1 MEKKPRFRPIHA
13 AFVGGAALVGGIAG
27 ADAAWQEGKRQ
38 LQEYRDSHYQ
48 EDWAAER
55 ATLVSVITAAPA
67 EIEAIATAKETYNTL
82 VTPFIGRDLD
92 ELEKDPAYLA
102 IKDQLAS
109 LEQQA
114 NADTYRIGDTFIH
127 PSKKLLPATEHLLH
141 NDPALDNL
149 ATIAMGVQSRWLDGS
164 KFQYPPHLAPYYD
177 YIGTVDRAKTKQKM
191 DALAE
196 YATAHQQGVNEYVQ
210 EDVLFYVADE
220 KFDLALTP
228 DAAAQTLDTLRP
240 DWKQWPSNF
249 HKTHS
254 NDDLTQW
261 NVFEL
266 NRILRVAEQMS
277 TPLFQQSLFAER
289 DSDLKD
295 WQSEHGGIIPF
306 ASQTQTI
313 LSLPPSGT
321 EDNSTYMTPYEVSI
335 LPQVT
340 HFHLHAV
347 TENKEP
353 NVGPSDFDDGD
364 ALPSIVFTSI
374 DKTHIVAH
382 MYVSRYDASTGYF
395 EAEDVLSLGSIE
407 K

>member
-1 MEKKPRFRPIHA
+1 
-13 AFVGGAALVGGIAG
+13 
-27 ADAAWQEGKRQ
+27 
-38 LQEYRDSHYQ
+38 
-48 EDWAAER
+48 
-55 ATLVSVITAAPA
+55 
-67 EIEAIATAKETYNTL
+67 
-82 VTPFIGRDLD
+82 
-92 ELEKDPAYLA
+92 
-102 IKDQLAS
+102 
-109 LEQQA
+109 
-114 NADTYRIGDTFIH
+114 
-127 PSKKLLPATEHLLH
+127 
-141 NDPALDNL
+141 
-149 ATIAMGVQSRWLDGS
+149 MGVQSRWLDGS
-164 KFQYPPHLAPYYD
+164 RFQYAPHLAPYYD

-191 DALAE
+191 EALAE
-196 YATAHQQGVNEYVQ
+196 YATAHSQGVDQYVQ
-210 EDVLFYVADE
+210 EDVLFYIADE

-228 DAAAQTLDTLRP
+228 DAAASALDALRP

-295 WQSEHGGIIPF
+295 WQSERGGIIPF
-306 ASQTQTI
+306 ASQAQTI
-313 LSLPPSGT
+313 LSLPPASVENNT
-321 EDNSTYMTPYEVSI
+321 TYVTPYEVHI

-340 HFHLHAV
+340 NYHMHAV
-347 TENKEP
+347 TENREP
-353 NVGPSDFDDGD
+353 NIGPSDFDDGH
-364 ALPSIVFTSI
+364 ALPSVVFTSI
-374 DKTHIVAH
+374 DETHIVAH